1 MKKYI
6 TLFMILVS
14 IFLLTGCG
22 TNKYKYH
29 SNYTKNEVF
38 ELVNSYI
45 SEETNGLVNYNLK
58 IIKTEPLEVCKF
70 AWNVCHEYTT
80 VKGANKY
87 TVELTNKT
95 TGRKESQ
102 VIVMDRYYNENTV
115 ITPNVFSENFEHNRE
130 YYERYDK
137 FINLLNKYNSIK
149 YKLIN
154 DEENTVETKTI
165 QYGYIYYTNTLDL
178 EEFLRTIEKRQY
190 EYYWDFIITNDINE
204 YNMLINNH
212 NSFTNILDKYEK
224 TNKVYQIDEIDF
236 SSFNNN
242 SSVIIENTSQGSSS
256 CVNSVLTKK

>member
-102 VIVMDRYYNENTV
+102 VIVMDRY
-115 ITPNVFSENFEHNRE
+115 FEHNRE

-137 FINLLNKYNSIK
+137 FIYLLNKYNSIK

-236 SSFNNN
+236 SSFNSN